1 MLEYLFVELDDWE
14 LSTMPADLQQA
25 LTFLEELRFNNR
37 RDWFDANR
45 KRYDA
50 ARAAAEALVTDVL
63 SQFEPVEDVGSTNA
77 KDCFFRINR
86 DVRFSK
92 DKSPYKTNFGIVFGK
107 GGRKATGRSY
117 YLNLEPGGTFIAA
130 GIYDPSPEQ
139 LKHIR
144 AVIAED
150 PAKLR
155 KIVNARDFQQ
165 YFGGLKGDTLKTA
178 PKGYA
183 ADHPAI
189 DLLKHKQ
196 FLAVHDVTDADVLA
210 DDFAGHVVAVCKAL
224 KPLETY
230 FETLLPRH
238 EA

>member
-1 MLEYLFVELDDWE
+1 
-14 LSTMPADLQQA
+14 MPADLQLA
-25 LTFLEELRFNNR
+25 LSFLEDLRFNNR
-37 RDWFDANR
+37 RDWFEANR
-45 KRYDA
+45 KRYEA
-50 ARAAAEALVTDVL
+50 ARAATESFVTAIL
-63 SQFEPVEDVGSTNA
+63 SQFKPVEDVGSTSA
-77 KDCFFRINR
+77 KECFFRINR

-92 DKSPYKTNFGIVFGK
+92 DKAPYKTNFGIVLGK

-144 AVIAED
+144 AIIAED

-155 KIVNARDFQQ
+155 KIVNAKDFQH
-165 YFGGLKGDTLKTA
+165 YFGTLKGDTLKTA

-189 DLLKHKQ
+189 DLLKYKQ
-196 FLAVHDVTDADVLA
+196 FLAMHDVTDAAVLA
-210 DDFAGHVVAVCKAL
+210 DDFATQVVAVCKAL
-224 KPLETY
+224 KPLESY
-230 FETLLPRH
+230 FEAIRPNH